1 MAGDALTVRTVLG
14 PVRISYNAHGVTGI
28 HLGGGGRSSPVPP
41 LFARRFAAQ
50 LQRYAA
56 GKEVRFRVPI
66 TLLTGTAFQRQVW
79 TALCRIPY
87 GETRTYSWLARQ
99 VKRPRAVRASGAACG
114 ANPLPILVPCHRILR
129 SDGSLG
135 GFSAGLPWKRKL
147 LALEAR
153 R

>member
-1 MAGDALTVRTVLG
+1 MARDALTVRTVLG
-14 PVRISYNAHGVTGI
+14 PVRISYNTRGVTGI
-28 HLGGGGRSSPVPP
+28 HLGGAGPSNPAAP
-41 LFARRFAAQ
+41 LFVCRFAAQ

-56 GKEVRFRVPI
+56 GKEVRFRVPV

-79 TALCRIPY
+79 TALRRIPY

-99 VKRPRAVRASGAACG
+99 VKRPRAVRAAGAACG

-129 SDGSLG
+129 TDGSLG

-153 R
+153 